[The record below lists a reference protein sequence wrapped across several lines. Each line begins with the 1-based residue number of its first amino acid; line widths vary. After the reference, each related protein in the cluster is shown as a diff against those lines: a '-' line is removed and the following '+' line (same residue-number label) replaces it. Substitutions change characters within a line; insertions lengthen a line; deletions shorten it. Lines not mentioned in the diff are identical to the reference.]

1 MKDWKGAGSSL
12 GLLHIDCRLTGCAVG
27 ILESLYKSVCLSHLK
42 MSFKLMSACLPF

>member
-1 MKDWKGAGSSL
+1 MKDWKEAGSSL